1 MHIEVLK
8 YLSIIL
14 IFSDISEVFGE
25 PLRDKSHG
33 HITTTSRKEPIAP
46 LVIIGAIKEYMTV
59 TEGQTV
65 TISCV
70 VEGDQKT
77 GKTWLKVCTC
87 FHYMLFLEIKKYIE
101 MKRFIDSILD
111 AL

>member
-8 YLSIIL
+8 YISIISV
-14 IFSDISEVFGE
+14 FADINKVFGE

-33 HITTTSRKEPIAP
+33 HVTAKSRKEPIAP
-46 LVIIGAIKEYMTV
+46 FVIIGAVKEYMTV

-70 VEGDQKT
+70 VEGDQNT
-77 GKTWLKVCTC
+77 YKTWLKVCTS
-87 FHYMLFLEIKKYIE
+87 FHYLLCLEIPSKKV
-101 MKRFIDSILD
+101 D
-111 AL
+111 